1 MNRSFH
7 LGLVLAG
14 AAALATGS
22 LPALAA
28 SSAASSASDS
38 ASDSVGASSKSI
50 TQSSNS
56 SSGDRKTAAGDYKV
70 IEMAEAEGQPGML
83 RLRLQAAADETNE
96 FFLTLPRQAALNGH
110 VATGDIVRANERPYG
125 LEFAAAADN
134 KAFFLVV
141 DDDWH
146 KELQSR
152 PVTL

>member
-1 MNRSFH
+1 MSPFK
-7 LGLVLAG
+7 LIPT
-14 AAALATGS
+14 LATTLFAGILLS
-22 LPALAA
+22 SAAEAA

-38 ASDSVGASSKSI
+38 ASDSVGASSRSI

-70 IEMAEAEGQPGML
+70 IEMAEVEGRPGML
-83 RLRLQAAADETNE
+83 KLRLQAAGDEKTE
-96 FFLTLPRQAALNGH
+96 FFLTLPRQAALSGH
-110 VATGDIVRANERPYG
+110 VAEGGMVRANERPYG
-125 LEFAAAADN
+125 IEFAAVADN